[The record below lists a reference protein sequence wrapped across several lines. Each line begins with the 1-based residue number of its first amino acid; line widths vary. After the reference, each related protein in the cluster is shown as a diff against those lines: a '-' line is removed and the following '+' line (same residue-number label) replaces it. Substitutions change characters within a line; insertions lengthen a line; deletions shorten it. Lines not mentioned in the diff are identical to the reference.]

1 MKILFILLLFLP
13 VIGHFSCTSKFNKKE
28 YKIDQQLGFSTGPA
42 IGDKIPE
49 FSLRNQYG
57 KLKNIKELIGKE
69 GAILNFYRSALW

>member
-49 FSLRNQYG
+49 FSLRNQ
-57 KLKNIKELIGKE
+57 
-69 GAILNFYRSALW
+69 